1 MNHPRRRLYG
11 TVLIVLV
18 LAVAATYYVFGSAL
32 REVQVSGVFERASG
46 LYPGDDVRILG
57 VSVGKVDQVT
67 PRGADVKIDF
77 HYDRGYRVPSNAMAA
92 IVAPS
97 LVSGRYIQLA
107 PAYRGGPVMGDG
119 AIIPLERTAVP
130 VEWDQIQSE
139 LTSLSQALGPNGV
152 NAHGALNSALTG
164 TAQFFNGN
172 GSQLAATLGAA
183 AKTADSLSKDSGN
196 LFITVHNLNN
206 FVQALNSS
214 DTQIR
219 TFSNELASIS
229 ALLNENKTKLTT
241 LLKQADT
248 ALTTIT
254 TFVNENRGRLDTSV
268 SSLEQVSHD
277 LAGIRVQL
285 ANILHLAPTTLANV
299 YNIYNPTDAS
309 LTGRLEFP
317 YTGSI
322 SSTVCQAIFSLGGTL
337 DNCRTAL
344 GPVIDELNI
353 QDLPVTAD
361 PLNQAGTPNQRDP
374 GQPDPTTDYSKF
386 GAFQT
391 SPPASPNAGGLLLPG
406 SGG

>member
-1 MNHPRRRLYG
+1 MIQLRRRLYVS
-11 TVLIVLV
+11 VLIVL
-18 LAVAATYYVFGSAL
+18 LGIAATYYVFGSSL
-32 REVQVSGVFERASG
+32 REVHVSGVFERANG

-57 VSVGKVDQVT
+57 VSVGKVDRVT
-67 PRGADVKIDF
+67 PSGTDVKIEF
-77 HYDRGYRVPSNAMAA
+77 HYDHSYRVPSNAMAA

-107 PAYRGGPVMGDG
+107 PAYRGGPVMSDG

-130 VEWDQIQSE
+130 VEWDQIQTE
-139 LTSLSQALGPNGV
+139 LTALAQALGPNGV
-152 NAHGALNSALTG
+152 NAHGALNSAVTG
-164 TAQFFNGN
+164 AAQFFNGN
-172 GSQLAATLGAA
+172 GAQLAATLDAA
-183 AKTADSLSKDSGN
+183 AKTADSLANDSGN
-196 LFITVHNLNN
+196 LFLTVRNLNN

-214 DTQIR
+214 DSQIR
-219 TFSNELASIS
+219 TFSNELASLS

-254 TFVNENRGRLDTSV
+254 TFVNQNRGRLDTSV

-277 LAGIRVQL
+277 IAGIRVQL
-285 ANILHLAPTTLANV
+285 ANILHLAPTALANF
-299 YNIYNPTDAS
+299 YNVYNPTDAS

-317 YTGSI
+317 YTGAL
-322 SSTVCQAIFSLGGTL
+322 SSVICQSIFSLGGTL
-337 DNCRTAL
+337 DDCRTAL
-344 GPVIDELNI
+344 GPVVNELNI

-374 GQPDPTTDYSKF
+374 GQPDPATGYSKF
-386 GAFQT
+386 GSEQG
-391 SPPASPNAGGLLLPG
+391 SPPSAPSLGGLLLPG

>member
-1 MNHPRRRLYG
+1 MSQPRRRLYG
-11 TVLIVLV
+11 TVLFVLV
-18 LAVAATYYVFGSAL
+18 LGMAATYYVFGSSL
-32 REVQVSGVFERASG
+32 REVHASGIFERANG

-67 PRGADVKIDF
+67 PQGTDVKIDF
-77 HYDRGYRVPSNAMAA
+77 HYDHGYRVPSNAMAA

-107 PAYRGGPVMGDG
+107 PAYLGGPVMSDG
-119 AIIPLERTAVP
+119 ATMPLERTAVP
-130 VEWDQIQSE
+130 VEWDQIQTE
-139 LTSLSQALGPNGV
+139 LTSLAHALGPNGV
-152 NAHGALNSALTG
+152 NAHGALNSAVTG

-172 GSQLAATLGAA
+172 GAQLAATLDAA
-183 AKTADSLSKDSGN
+183 AKTADSLSNDSGN
-196 LFITVHNLNN
+196 LFMTVRNLNN

-214 DTQIR
+214 DSQIR

-229 ALLNENKTKLTT
+229 ALLDENKTKLTT

-248 ALTTIT
+248 ALTTTT
-254 TFVNENRGRLDTSV
+254 TFVNQNRARLDTSV
-268 SSLEQVSHD
+268 SSLEQVTHD

-285 ANILHLAPTTLANV
+285 ANLLHLGPTTLANV

-309 LTGRLEFP
+309 LTGRLELP
-317 YTGSI
+317 YTGAL
-322 SSTVCQAIFSLGGTL
+322 SSVICQSIFSLGGTL
-337 DNCRTAL
+337 DDCRTAL
-344 GPVIDELNI
+344 GPVVNELNI

-374 GQPDPTTDYSKF
+374 GQPDPATGYSKF
-386 GAFQT
+386 GSEQA
-391 SPPASPNAGGLLLPG
+391 NAPSVPSLGGLLLPG

>member
-1 MNHPRRRLYG
+1 MSQPRRRLYG
-11 TVLIVLV
+11 TVLFVLV
-18 LAVAATYYVFGSAL
+18 LGMAATYYVFGSSL
-32 REVQVSGVFERASG
+32 REVHASGIFERANG

-67 PRGADVKIDF
+67 PQGTDVKIDF
-77 HYDRGYRVPSNAMAA
+77 HYDHGYRVPSNAMAA

-107 PAYRGGPVMGDG
+107 PAYLGGPVMSDG
-119 AIIPLERTAVP
+119 ATIPLERTAVP
-130 VEWDQIQSE
+130 VEWDQIQTE
-139 LTSLSQALGPNGV
+139 LTSLAHALGPNGV
-152 NAHGALNSALTG
+152 NAHGALNSAVTG

-172 GSQLAATLGAA
+172 GAQLAATLDAA
-183 AKTADSLSKDSGN
+183 AKTADSLSNDSGN
-196 LFITVHNLNN
+196 LFMTVRNLNN

-214 DTQIR
+214 DSQIR

-229 ALLNENKTKLTT
+229 ALLDENKTKLTT

-248 ALTTIT
+248 ALTTTT
-254 TFVNENRGRLDTSV
+254 TFVNQNRARLDTSV
-268 SSLEQVSHD
+268 SSLEQVTHD

-285 ANILHLAPTTLANV
+285 ANLLHLGPTTLANV

-309 LTGRLEFP
+309 LTGRLELP
-317 YTGSI
+317 YTGAL
-322 SSTVCQAIFSLGGTL
+322 SSVICQSIFSLGGTL
-337 DNCRTAL
+337 DDCRTAL
-344 GPVIDELNI
+344 GPVVNELNI

-374 GQPDPTTDYSKF
+374 GQPDPATGYSKF
-386 GAFQT
+386 GSEQA
-391 SPPASPNAGGLLLPG
+391 NAPSVPSLGGLLLPG

>member
-18 LAVAATYYVFGSAL
+18 LGIAATYYVFGSAL
-32 REVQVSGVFERASG
+32 REVQVSGVFERANG

-164 TAQFFNGN
+164 T
-172 GSQLAATLGAA
+172 
-183 AKTADSLSKDSGN
+183 
-196 LFITVHNLNN
+196 
-206 FVQALNSS
+206 
-214 DTQIR
+214 
-219 TFSNELASIS
+219 
-229 ALLNENKTKLTT
+229 
-241 LLKQADT
+241 
-248 ALTTIT
+248 
-254 TFVNENRGRLDTSV
+254 
-268 SSLEQVSHD
+268 
-277 LAGIRVQL
+277 
-285 ANILHLAPTTLANV
+285 
-299 YNIYNPTDAS
+299 
-309 LTGRLEFP
+309 
-317 YTGSI
+317 
-322 SSTVCQAIFSLGGTL
+322 
-337 DNCRTAL
+337 
-344 GPVIDELNI
+344 
-353 QDLPVTAD
+353 
-361 PLNQAGTPNQRDP
+361 
-374 GQPDPTTDYSKF
+374 
-386 GAFQT
+386 
-391 SPPASPNAGGLLLPG
+391 
-406 SGG
+406 